1 MSTVT
6 SKEKNMLMLTL
17 VLVLYAAAAFFY
29 KDQRANWAKQERIY
43 TNAREKYA
51 EECALIAAKAE
62 WNAHYQKLRALM
74 PVFPYDKD
82 VDTHWLNIMD
92 TVASENSLSISR
104 RQTGK
109 EEEVGDVFE
118 LPIDCK
124 NWSGTLES
132 LVTFLY
138 GLRQEGAMVEVR
150 QLFVRPTTTPGLL
163 QGTFS
168 LHCAYMRGEVVERE
182 VIEEERGA
190 MPVSAESPQSAGA
203 SDPESAAAA
212 DAESAAD
219 GAASAPAGNT
229 GAVKRAAPVRNPD
242 RRTARPAGADKA
254 PSSGPEVSEEE
265 MVKAALKALKEA
277 TP

>member
-17 VLVLYAAAAFFY
+17 VLVLYAVAAFCY
-29 KDQRANWAKQERIY
+29 KDQRANWTKQERIY
-43 TNAREKYA
+43 TNAKEKYA
-51 EECALIAAKAE
+51 EECALIAARDE
-62 WNAHYQKLRALM
+62 WNASYLKLRSLM

-138 GLRQEGAMVEVR
+138 GLRKEGAMVEVR
-150 QLFVRPTTTPGLL
+150 QLFVRPAATPGFL

-168 LHCAYMRGEVVERE
+168 LHCAYMRGEV
-182 VIEEERGA
+182 IESEA
-190 MPVSAESPQSAGA
+190 DAVPAETATPAGGVA
-203 SDPESAAAA
+203 EDPGMEGAAAA
-212 DAESAAD
+212 DAEQAEDQPAPVAEGGAGVSGVTLPAVNPVRRAAVPPD
-219 GAASAPAGNT
+219 AGRASASNQ
-229 GAVKRAAPVRNPD
+229 
-242 RRTARPAGADKA
+242 
-254 PSSGPEVSEEE
+254 EVSEEE
-265 MVKAALKALKEA
+265 MVKAALKALQEV